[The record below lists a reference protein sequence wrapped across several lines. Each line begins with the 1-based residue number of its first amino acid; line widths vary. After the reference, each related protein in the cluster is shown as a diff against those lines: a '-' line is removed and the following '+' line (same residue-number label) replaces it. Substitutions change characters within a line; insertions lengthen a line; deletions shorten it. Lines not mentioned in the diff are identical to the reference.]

1 MNKLKELRIKNNFTQ
16 EKLAYE
22 TGVTVRYI
30 AFLESGDRKP
40 SLELA
45 GKIAE
50 KLHAT
55 VDEIF
60 LPSKC
65 TKCTSKKK
73 KEALSN
79 NAG

>member
-1 MNKLKELRIKNNFTQ
+1 MNKLKEYRIKNNYSQ

-30 AFLESGDRKP
+30 AFLESGDRTP

-45 GKIAE
+45 ANIAK
-50 KLHAT
+50 KLNAT

-60 LPSKC
+60 LP
-65 TKCTSKKK
+65 
-73 KEALSN
+73 
-79 NAG
+79 